1 MAMILFFMR
10 NPREFQEEDLEE
22 MQRGLDLWEELLRA
36 TGGVVEPLTS
46 GWYFIFVIITIKRF
60 STSCMQFADNK

>member
-22 MQRGLDLWEELLRA
+22 MQRGLDLWEELL
-36 TGGVVEPLTS
+36 
-46 GWYFIFVIITIKRF
+46 
-60 STSCMQFADNK
+60 